1 MISFY
6 YYMNCMFRLIGFISR
21 IMMTFIIVFAFSSI
35 YNYVSFNKLTDVII
49 S

>member
-35 YNYVSFNKLTDVII
+35 YKYNYMLVLI